1 MTCDLNASTL
11 ALQNLSSEARE
22 GQMVLLREHVALVK
36 ALDPSSPLLELQL
49 LYYPSEDS
57 NNQHRC
63 AADGTHIKITDVK

>member
-1 MTCDLNASTL
+1 MLSTL
-11 ALQNLSSEARE
+11 ALQNLSSKARE

-36 ALDPSSPLLELQL
+36 ALDPSSPLLEL